1 MLPCAAS
8 LDGRRRATL
17 AAMGHPSEPTWTA
30 VVAELAQQDHPAARA
45 NAWLLE
51 QAGARWAG
59 HVDPHP
65 AMHDLLFA
73 LPGDEA
79 PFQTSVKVQWADGW
93 FELWLVDDGFLVTAD
108 RGEDATAPALLDAF
122 LLQLTGEP

>member
-1 MLPCAAS
+1 
-8 LDGRRRATL
+8 
-17 AAMGHPSEPTWTA
+17 MGPPSEPTWTA
-30 VVAELAQQDHPAARA
+30 TVAALTEQDHPAGRA

-51 QAGARWAG
+51 QAEARWAG
-59 HVDPHP
+59 HVVPHP
-65 AMHDLLFA
+65 ALHDLVFT

-79 PFQTSVKVQWADGW
+79 PFQTTVKVQWADGR

-108 RGEDATAPALLDAF
+108 RGEGAAAPALLDAF